1 MDDFDVNK
9 DYYRIL
15 GVPPNC
21 LIDELKTAHITLALK
36 HHPDM
41 QSEKQKQNANKERK
55 GGIDSVDFRNVSE
68 AWAVLSK
75 PTVRK
80 RYDEVSFL

>member
-1 MDDFDVNK
+1 M
-9 DYYRIL
+9 L

-21 LIDELKTAHITLALK
+21 LIDELKTAHVTLALK

-41 QSEKQKQNANKERK
+41 QTEKQKQIAKDKLTTK
-55 GGIDSVDFRNVSE
+55 GGGDSVDFRNISE

-75 PTVRK
+75 PSLRK
-80 RYDEVSFL
+80 RYDEVS